1 HDQERRGVDGE
12 RRQRQTHV
20 VGEHECQA
28 IDVRDR
34 GVDEVQDAR
43 PEQHAHRRHVVHQPR
58 HQVARVPLLIEGERQ
73 PLQVREE
80 VVAEVVLDVAADV
93 EDDEAREGPHQ
104 ALEDGD
110 RDDQPEIREE
120 HTAAVAPRLAALAPS
135 AVVNAA
141 ADNRVDAAE
150 QDPAPAMA
158 VNALGVAALAE
169 ACRRSGALLVH
180 MSTDYVFDGRAGRP
194 YTEDDPPS
202 PLGAYARSKLAGEL
216 LARALAPRHA
226 VVRLAALY
234 AAGGAGFVDRVLA
247 RARTGG
253 RLRVVHDQVTAPTW
267 ARDVAAALARLLPR
281 LVRGDAPG
289 GIYHLTN
296 AGACSWYEFAR

>member
-1 HDQERRGVDGE
+1 MRVV
-12 RRQRQTHV
+12 V
-20 VGEHECQA
+20 VGGTGQLGREL
-28 IDVRDR
+28 
-34 GVDEVQDAR
+34 
-43 PEQHAHRRHVVHQPR
+43 
-58 HQVARVPLLIEGERQ
+58 ARVLPGADTTVLSR
-73 PLQVREE
+73 
-80 VVAEVVLDVAADV
+80 AELDLTD
-93 EDDEAREGPHQ
+93 
-104 ALEDGD
+104 
-110 RDDQPEIREE
+110 
-120 HTAAVAPRLAALAPS
+120 TAAVAPRLTALAPS
-135 AVVNAA
+135 AVLNAA

-194 YTEDDPPS
+194 YTEEDPPS

-296 AGACSWYEFAR
+296 AGACSWYEFARAALALAGVDAEVEPITSAELAAPAPRPAYSVLANTRLAAIGEPPLRSWQDALAAYLAGEDQGASGRGGGRAHRAPSD